1 MRGKPKRLYWDTCVI
16 LAWIKNETCWPEDVL
31 KGIEQTVEEWRA
43 RSVVIVTSAIT
54 MLEILSSQMT
64 KEQKDAFAKVFSDPH
79 LQLID
84 VDRRI
89 AGKASAI
96 RSHYDDRQFKP
107 DGGVLSGRIMGMG
120 DAIHL
125 ATAIH
130 HEVLEFQTLDGLS
143 KKPRAHDLLAL
154 DGNVAGARLSI
165 RLPKYV
171 PPPEPLHGPI
181 STTKGDQTKLS
192 FDLEGQPEL
201 HEKESELAPVDSIAS
216 TGGSDPIAEEMRQEP
231 EDGPSGGA

>member
-1 MRGKPKRLYWDTCVI
+1 MRGKPKRLYWDTCVF
-16 LAWIKNETCWPEDVL
+16 LAWLKNETCWPEDVL
-31 KGIEQTVEEWRA
+31 KGIEQTVEELRA

-64 KEQKDAFAKVFSDPH
+64 KEQKDAFAKVFSDPQ

-96 RSHYDDRQFKP
+96 RSYYDDRQFKP
-107 DGGVLSGRIMGMG
+107 DGGVSGRIMGMG

-130 HEVLEFQTLDGLS
+130 H
-143 KKPRAHDLLAL
+143 
-154 DGNVAGARLSI
+154 
-165 RLPKYV
+165 
-171 PPPEPLHGPI
+171 
-181 STTKGDQTKLS
+181 
-192 FDLEGQPEL
+192 
-201 HEKESELAPVDSIAS
+201 
-216 TGGSDPIAEEMRQEP
+216 
-231 EDGPSGGA
+231 